1 MTFFPAKRM
10 WRVGLVRL
18 RTMLVGLWLRGR
30 PCLFFRTPLPIS
42 AVMPLLT
49 GDSYGVSLYNIA
61 ELGYVRE
68 EFKRTAA
75 VAKEHGVDA
84 VTPYVSLG
92 AGDLNS
98 FKGRVGFVNSL
109 EYPLLNS

>member
-1 MTFFPAKRM
+1 MLATDDLSKAIFPEASIEFFGRGEQAFHGPSSGGFYQKT
-10 WRVGLVRL
+10 LFTL
-18 RTMLVGLWLRGR
+18 RER
-30 PCLFFRTPLPIS
+30 
-42 AVMPLLT
+42 

-68 EFKRTAA
+68 EFKRTVE

-92 AGDLNS
+92 SGDLNS
-98 FKGRVGFVNSL
+98 FKGRVGFVDSL

>member
-1 MTFFPAKRM
+1 M
-10 WRVGLVRL
+10 
-18 RTMLVGLWLRGR
+18 
-30 PCLFFRTPLPIS
+30 
-42 AVMPLLT
+42 
-49 GDSYGVSLYNIA
+49 
-61 ELGYVRE
+61 RE

-75 VAKEHGVDA
+75 VAKEHGVTA

-98 FKGRVGFVNSL
+98 FKGRVGFVDSL

>member
-1 MTFFPAKRM
+1 MGNRNIIGGHLA
-10 WRVGLVRL
+10 
-18 RTMLVGLWLRGR
+18 
-30 PCLFFRTPLPIS
+30 LFS
-42 AVMPLLT
+42 AVISLLA

-98 FKGRVGFVNSL
+98 FKGRVGFVNTL